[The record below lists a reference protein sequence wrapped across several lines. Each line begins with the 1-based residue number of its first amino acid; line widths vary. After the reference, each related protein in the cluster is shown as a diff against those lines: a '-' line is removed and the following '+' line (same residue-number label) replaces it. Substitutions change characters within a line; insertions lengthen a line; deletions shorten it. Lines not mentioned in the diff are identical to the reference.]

1 MKKAVVTGCT
11 GAVGVALI
19 EELVKENWKIIAVPR
34 ENSRRISA
42 IPQQKEVK
50 IVPCDLERI
59 AELPKRAGDA
69 ADVFYHLAWDGT
81 YGADRQDCFRQNRN
95 VEYTLEAVRAAK
107 AMGCSVFLGVG
118 SQSEC
123 GHVDGVLRPDTVCK
137 PDNPYGAAKL
147 SACHMSRILCS
158 QLGMRQE
165 WCRILSLYGPHDGAY
180 TMIMSVIE
188 SLLNGEKPSC
198 TAGEQVWDYIYSR
211 DAARA
216 LRLVA
221 EDGKDGAVYCLGS
234 GQTRQ
239 LREYITAIRDA
250 IDPQL
255 AVGFGELP
263 YYPNQV
269 MHLEADISVLQRD
282 TGFEIS
288 YTFEEGIAE
297 TIQWC
302 KENTCK

>member
-11 GAVGVALI
+11 GAVGIALI
-19 EELVKENWKIIAVPR
+19 EELVKENWNVIAVPR
-34 ENSRRISA
+34 ENSKRMSGIPKHKA
-42 IPQQKEVK
+42 IKT
-50 IVPCDLERI
+50 VPCSLERI
-59 AELPKRAGDA
+59 AELPERAKDT
-69 ADVFYHLAWDGT
+69 ADVFYHLGWDGT
-81 YGADRQDCFRQNRN
+81 YGGDRQDCIRQNRN
-95 VEYTLEAVRAAK
+95 VEYTLQAVKAAR

-180 TMIMSVIE
+180 TMMMSVIQ
-188 SLLNGEKPSC
+188 SFLNGEKPAC
-198 TAGEQVWDYIYSR
+198 TEGMQVWDYIYSR

-221 EDGKDGAVYCLGS
+221 EKGRDGAVYCLGS
-234 GQTRQ
+234 GRTRL
-239 LREYITAIRDA
+239 LREYITAVRDA
-250 IDPQL
+250 VDPQL
-255 AVGFGELP
+255 AIGFGERP

-269 MHLEADISVLQRD
+269 MHLEADISDLQKD
-282 TGFEIS
+282 TGFQIS

-302 KENTCK
+302 KEKNGK